1 MSELYEE
8 VLTEKTFEAM
18 KARVMIVEKPIGEE
32 EFNSIMAAA
41 QYEAAKARGEI
52 KEDEAT
58 DGIETVEVEE
68 IEAEEV

>member
-1 MSELYEE
+1 M
-8 VLTEKTFEAM
+8 TEKTFEAM
-18 KARVMIVEKPIGEE
+18 KSRVIIVDKPIGEE

-52 KEDEAT
+52 KEDEAA
-58 DGIETVEVEE
+58 DAAETVEVEE